1 MQYKAILF
9 DMDGTLVPMDNDVF
23 VKGYFKELAKKLS
36 PLGIAPDALIAAVWA
51 GTKAMVKNDGSVR
64 NSEEFWDT
72 FANVTGKDVS
82 EYRAQSDA
90 FYENEFMEARAYTQ
104 ENPLACEAIRL
115 ARAAADKVVCASNPL
130 FPLTGQCTRMGWVGL
145 KSEDFDLITSYE
157 NDSFCK
163 PNPKYFLSVC
173 ERLGVNPE
181 ECLLIGNDE
190 EEDMHAASSVGM
202 DCYLVTDCVI
212 RREHCPWNGKSG
224 TFAQMV
230 EFLRELAQS

>member
-9 DMDGTLVPMDNDVF
+9 DMDGTLVPMDNDTF

-51 GTKAMVKNDGSVR
+51 GTKAMVKNDGSVK
-64 NSEEFWDT
+64 NSEVFWDT
-72 FANVTGKDVS
+72 FAKATGKDVT
-82 EYRAQSDA
+82 EYRAMSDA
-90 FYENEFMEARAYTQ
+90 FYVNEFMAARAYTM

-115 ARAAADKVVCASNPL
+115 AHKAADKVVCASNPL
-130 FPLTGQCTRMGWVGL
+130 FPLTGQQTRMGWVGL
-145 KSEDFDLITSYE
+145 QASDFDLITSYE
-157 NDSFCK
+157 SDSFCK
-163 PNPKYFLSVC
+163 PNPKYYLSLC
-173 ERLGVNPE
+173 ERLGAAPE

-212 RREHCPWNGKSG
+212 RREQCPWNGKAG
-224 TFAQMV
+224 TFAEMV
-230 EFLRELAQS
+230 EFLRGLSE

>member
-1 MQYKAILF
+1 MHYRAILF

-51 GTKAMVKNDGSVR
+51 GTKAMVKNDGTKQNIEV
-64 NSEEFWDT
+64 FWNT
-72 FANVTGKDVS
+72 FGQVTGKDVS

-90 FYENEFMEARAYTQ
+90 FYVNEFMAAKAYTG
-104 ENPLACEAIRL
+104 ENPLACEAVRL
-115 ARAAADKVVCASNPL
+115 AKTAADNVVCASNPL
-130 FPLTGQCTRMGWVGL
+130 FPLTGQSTRMGWVGL
-145 KSEDFDLITSYE
+145 SPDDFDLVTSYE
-157 NDSFCK
+157 SEGFCK
-163 PNPKYFLSVC
+163 PNPKYFLSIC
-173 ERLGVNPE
+173 ERLGVSPE
-181 ECLLIGNDE
+181 ESLLIGNDE

-224 TFAQMV
+224 TFAEMV
-230 EFLRELAQS
+230 EFLRGLTK